1 VTVTPQLKAIVLA
14 GGLAALALVLGFLT
28 LSMNQPSSS
37 AADPK
42 PILPLHARMLP
53 KARTASAAAV
63 AAKAKAAK
71 AKPKPAKPA
80 PNPNVVAALKEGLP
94 QVVAAQL
101 ADHSVVVVELYS
113 GSDQVD
119 DLARG
124 EAASGAALAG
134 AGFAAVNV
142 DRDGPSA
149 ALTKLLGTLPPA
161 PAALVY
167 QRPAKLFVTLPGF
180 NDRTTIQQAATNADP
195 QPRAAVTD
203 VASAAWVAQVNAL
216 CTRTIAEANALG
228 GTKADASLL
237 AKKPRFDAIMQR
249 FFAQVR
255 AVKGAPAQAKELNA
269 LLAQNVALTDTVL
282 TAIAKKDLVGLGAAT
297 SKHATVSNRLHELE
311 RQLGLTGCAGA

>member
-1 VTVTPQLKAIVLA
+1 VTVTPQLKAILLA

-71 AKPKPAKPA
+71 AKPAKPA
-80 PNPNVVAALKEGLP
+80 PDPNVVAALKEGLP

-195 QPRAAVTD
+195 DPGAAATD
-203 VASAAWVAQVNAL
+203 AAAAGWVAQVNAL